1 MPRDPQHGVGL
12 RRRMCPKLLGRD
24 TMQRAAHEVRS
35 GFELRSD
42 REYASF
48 HGDLG
53 RCLERL
59 SGLAGEAG
67 GRAVRQLT
75 ETSNAPVWMSRRARS
90 SGKLL
95 PGRLSVSIA
104 DALRPWESPQSR

>member
-12 RRRMCPKLLGRD
+12 RRRMRPKLLGRD
-24 TMQRAAHEVRS
+24 TMQRAAHEVCS

-48 HGDLG
+48 HGDLEG
-53 RCLERL
+53 L
-59 SGLAGEAG
+59 SGLAGEVD
-67 GRAVRQLT
+67 GRAVRHLT

-104 DALRPWESPQSR
+104 DALRPWESPQS